1 MALDL
6 TDDEKTALIELL
18 HGTVDRDR
26 SLTSPRIRKLQ
37 AILEKLA
44 LEPPEPPRPTASRPD
59 AANALQVIVARV
71 PVLAVGV

>member
-37 AILEKLA
+37 AILAKLA
-44 LEPPEPPRPTASRPD
+44 LESPEPPRPTASQATPNPRSRQG
-59 AANALQVIVARV
+59 A
-71 PVLAVGV
+71 VLAKKRRR